1 MGCEQVPSEL
11 RAPSSPLTTCFLS
24 EPGHFESLKGKFGGR
39 GRCCTQRQRC
49 PGLAAPPAPRSVL
62 PPANPASP
70 WRSPRLLL
78 ASIPPFP
85 ALPSTDAVPGR
96 RRSAEPSLQPRRSWR
111 AAVSSSK
118 ALRTEGQGP
127 SWATKPMFYK
137 TFLSLQDIF
146 VMPATPGQRE
156 TLSLNAAQNP
166 AQVLAGRGAVQGL
179 LPLAPTLPVG
189 TWGPAEN
196 PVGPAHS
203 SISPQKHGLLGQ

>member
-1 MGCEQVPSEL
+1 MLPHPTPALPWARS
-11 RAPSSPLTTCFLS
+11 
-24 EPGHFESLKGKFGGR
+24 
-39 GRCCTQRQRC
+39 
-49 PGLAAPPAPRSVL
+49 PPAPRSVL

-96 RRSAEPSLQPRRSWR
+96 SAEPCLQPRRSWR

-118 ALRTEGQGP
+118 ALRP

-146 VMPATPGQRE
+146 VTPAAPGQRE

-166 AQVLAGRGAVQGL
+166 ARVLAGGGAAQGL

-189 TWGPAEN
+189 MWGC
-196 PVGPAHS
+196 GTR
-203 SISPQKHGLLGQ
+203 